1 MKDIYDSYDSLVAA
15 KANAMKMYSRSNKA
29 VKKLR
34 RDYRDYEKARIVI
47 TELSR
52 VTQHENKEKIEK
64 LVTLAIRSVFENQDY
79 QFRIKFERKNN
90 RVYAIPVIVENNEE
104 FDPKNDMGGGLI
116 DIVSIALKIILWH
129 MEDPRKRNVLITD
142 EPFRFTGALVKK
154 AGHMLKFIA
163 DKLNLQ
169 VIMVS
174 HDDDLIDICDRVY
187 RVSRKG
193 KASSATL
200 IKRERKIKRR
210 KNA

>member
-1 MKDIYDSYDSLVAA
+1 MNDVYNRYDALIAT
-15 KANAMKMYSRSNKA
+15 KANVLKMLSRSKRN

-34 RDYRDYEKARIVI
+34 RDFRDYEKARIVI

-52 VTQHENKEKIEK
+52 VTQQENKEKIEK
-64 LVTLAIRSVFENQDY
+64 LVTLAIRSVFENRDY

-90 RVYAIPVIVENNEE
+90 RVYATPVIVENNEE
-104 FDPKNDMGGGLI
+104 FDPQEDMGGGLI

-169 VIMVS
+169 IIMVS

-187 RVSRKG
+187 RVRRKG
-193 KASSATL
+193 KVSKVTL
-200 IKRERKIKRR
+200 VKRERKIKRR
-210 KNA
+210 RNE